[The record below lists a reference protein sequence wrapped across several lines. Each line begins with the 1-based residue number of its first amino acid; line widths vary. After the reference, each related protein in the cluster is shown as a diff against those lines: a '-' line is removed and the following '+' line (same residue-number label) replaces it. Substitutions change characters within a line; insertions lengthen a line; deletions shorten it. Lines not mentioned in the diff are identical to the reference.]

1 MASPPMVVRAATP
14 EALAEVI
21 ERAEAGRLD

>member
-14 EALAEVI
+14 EALAEAI
-21 ERAEAGRLD
+21 ERVEAGRPD